1 MENKGIINYYEK
13 LNTVLE
19 LQKELLEMKKELEKN
34 GLALPLQIRNNKTAD
49 MKKYLKDYYEKNK
62 DKYRREKETYRCD
75 VCDCE
80 ILVSSKKFHE
90 QSNKHVNNMAKQKNS

>member
-1 MENKGIINYYEK
+1 MEISNYYDK
-13 LNTVLE
+13 LNLVIQ
-19 LQKELLEMKKELEKN
+19 LQNELLEMKKELEGR

-49 MKKYLKDYYEKNK
+49 MKKYLKEYYDKNK

-90 QSNKHVNNMAKQKNS
+90 QSNKHVNNMATAKAVMTP